1 MAYANHS
8 EPRHDNAAFIGAYG
22 YATNGITLPWDV
34 PPNTI
39 VIEYFDGRWRV
50 VPHRGLSRS
59 FETRDEAWAW
69 ARQIA
74 AAFPIPWTI
83 SEKPQGRRTVRA
95 FTA

>member
-1 MAYANHS
+1 MGHAHQS
-8 EPRHDNAAFIGAYG
+8 EARHEHAAFIGRFR
-22 YATNGITLPWDV
+22 YAVDGITMPWDV

-59 FETRDEAWAW
+59 FDSRDEAWAW

-74 AAFPIPWTI
+74 AGFPVPWTI
-83 SEKPQGRRTVRA
+83 AERPSSRRTRRA

>member
-1 MAYANHS
+1 MRYANHS
-8 EPRHDNAAFIGAYG
+8 EARHEDAAFIGAYG
-22 YATNGITLPWDV
+22 FTMDGITLPWDV

-59 FETRDEAWAW
+59 FDTREDAWAW

-74 AAFPIPWTI
+74 SAFPVPWTI
-83 SEKPQGRRTVRA
+83 SEKPRSRRSVSA